1 MSEAIQARPEKSKP
15 EESRLKE
22 SEPGE
27 PELGELRSES
37 GEPEVIESFEVAKGN
52 VFGDL
57 LSKRS
62 EPRVLKVGLVT
73 VGFFEYWRM
82 FPATFQEEV
91 RSDMTLVYENLKR
104 HVKHVV
110 WPGLVHTLDTAEA
123 AGRRLKEEQ
132 ADLVVYVAGTY
143 CPDYMA
149 IQVLSHIREVPV
161 LLFNTQGSNRVNL
174 SGSYAHMMRNSGLIA
189 NTQLAATFRK
199 MGWYPDL
206 KVVVGAHKEEAAYSE
221 IGAYVRA
228 YDTYVGL
235 QSLNIGVIGHVFRG
249 MYDFEYDKTM
259 IKGTLGPNVISIQV
273 DHLLRQFR
281 EAADENIRDIVSA
294 TKSRFNIVG
303 LGDDDIV
310 RSAKFYYAL
319 RSTIERFRLDAVT
332 LLGQHYT
339 EEKTG
344 TTPYLANTMLH
355 EEGRYVVNTEGDV
368 HGLIMMCIMNRL
380 TGQTPAFAEW
390 GEYDESLN
398 AILMIHHGYANT
410 DYATDCGAIKVNRS
424 PEQWGLAGKGF
435 GFEYTLKPG
444 VVTLGHLINDA
455 EGYKMLIVRGKA
467 LHVPNNIPCEEIT
480 ALIQLES
487 PVKSFLASLIKEGF
501 AHHCIIAYGDLSE
514 ELSQIARFM
523 KIRAC
528 VY

>member
-1 MSEAIQARPEKSKP
+1 MT
-15 EESRLKE
+15 ESVEITKTKE
-22 SEPGE
+22 TTETTETTGISMQPA
-27 PELGELRSES
+27 
-37 GEPEVIESFEVAKGN
+37 VIESFEVAKGSR
-52 VFGDL
+52 FGDL
-57 LSKRS
+57 LSRRA
-62 EPRVLKVGLVT
+62 EPRRLKVGLVT

-82 FPATFQEEV
+82 FSPSFQDDV
-91 RSDMTLVYENLKR
+91 LSDMTLVHEKLKQ
-104 HVKHVV
+104 HIGQIV
-110 WPGLVHTLDTAEA
+110 WPGLVHTLDTADE

-132 ADLVVYVAGTY
+132 VDLIVYVAGTY

-149 IQVLSHIREVPV
+149 IQALSHVREVPV
-161 LLFNTQGSNRVNL
+161 VLFNTQGSNRVNL

-206 KVVVGAHKEEAAYSE
+206 KVVVGAHREEAAYAE
-221 IGAYVRA
+221 ISAYVRA
-228 YDTYVGL
+228 YEIYLGL

-259 IKGTLGPNVISIQV
+259 IKGTLGPNVIAIQV

-281 EAADENIRDIVSA
+281 EATDADIADTIAA
-294 TKSRFNIVG
+294 TKQRFHIDG
-303 LGDDDIV
+303 LDEADIV

-319 RSTIERFRLDAVT
+319 HSTLERFRLDAVT

-344 TTPYLANTMLH
+344 TTPYLANTILH
-355 EEGRYVVNTEGDV
+355 EEGRYVVNTEGDI
-368 HGLIMMCIMNRL
+368 HGLIMMCILNRL

-390 GEYDESLN
+390 GEYDEELN
-398 AILMIHHGYANT
+398 AVLMIHHGYANT
-410 DYATDCGAIKVNRS
+410 DYAADRATIKVNRS

-455 EGYKMLIVRGKA
+455 EGYKMLIVRGRA
-467 LHVPNNIPCEEIT
+467 LPVERNIPCEEIT

-487 PVKSFLASLIKEGF
+487 PVKPFLASLIKEGF
-501 AHHCIIAYGDLSE
+501 AHHCIIAYGDWSE
-514 ELSQIARFM
+514 QLIQIARFM